1 MADSKLIPGA
11 RLMVLKQIDND
22 SFYQMAEI
30 MATRSN
36 SNHQMEYYMHWIDFN
51 KRLDEWVTIEQMNL
65 NSLIEV
71 GALKGNSFS
80 SSSSNTTATATK
92 AKSNKFNKKRKTSEK
107 EIILLPTSDDLGDI
121 EKIEEQ
127 KDKEFEKL
135 RHGGSMTQRLEE
147 ISRVKNI
154 SHIEIGP
161 HVIEPWYFSAYPESF
176 CTSPDTTIYLCDF
189 CLSYFSDRS
198 CLQRHRTK
206 CTAFH
211 PPGNEIYRCG
221 RYSFWELDGHKQK
234 VYCRNLC
241 LLSKAFLDHKTLFY
255 DVDPFLFY
263 LLTESDSKGM
273 HLIGYF
279 SKEKESAD
287 SYNVA
292 CILTLPQYQRKG
304 FGRLLID
311 FSYQLTRRE
320 GKVGSPEKPLSDLG
334 LLSYR
339 SYWSECIV
347 ALLCEKMPS
356 LALKGNNDS
365 NINAHLSISIDEIGR
380 LTGFTTDDILHT
392 LQAMNSLHY
401 RRGQHIIILT
411 EKQIS
416 DYHRRQDKV
425 KKATEESHL
434 NNEISDSLSRM
445 VLDPSLLMWTPPVFT
460 ASQLRFL

>member
-1 MADSKLIPGA
+1 
-11 RLMVLKQIDND
+11 
-22 SFYQMAEI
+22 MAEI
-30 MATRSN
+30 MATRVN
-36 SNHQMEYYMHWIDFN
+36 SFGQIEYYVHWIDFN
-51 KRLDEWVTIEQMNL
+51 KRLDEWVLVEKMDL
-65 NSLIEV
+65 DSLVEA
-71 GALKGNSFS
+71 GALKGNSGAGGGGAA
-80 SSSSNTTATATK
+80 ATNGIISK
-92 AKSNKFNKKRKTSEK
+92 NNSKKSNKKKKTQEK
-107 EIILLPTSDDLGDI
+107 EVILLSSTDDLSSSLTP
-121 EKIEEQ
+121 ETSAERQ
-127 KDKEFEKL
+127 KEKEFEKL

-161 HVIEPWYFSAYPESF
+161 HRIEPWYFSAYPEGF
-176 CTSPDTTIYLCDF
+176 CSSMDTTIYLCDF
-189 CLSYFSDRS
+189 CLSYFADRIA
-198 CLQRHRTK
+198 LQRHRTK
-206 CTAFH
+206 CTAYH
-211 PPGNEIYRCG
+211 PPGTEIYRRG

-263 LLTESDSKGM
+263 ILTEQDSKGM

-287 SYNVA
+287 AYNVA

-304 FGRLLID
+304 FGRFLID
-311 FSYQLTRRE
+311 FSYQLTRNE

-347 ALLCEKMPS
+347 ALLCERMPS
-356 LALKGNNDS
+356 LANRNNDDNNGS
-365 NINAHLSISIDEIGR
+365 DGGGSSDRLAISIDEIGR
-380 LTGFTTDDILHT
+380 ITGFTTDDILHT

-416 DYHRRQDKV
+416 DYHRRQDRI
-425 KKATEESHL
+425 KKAIEESGGS
-434 NNEISDSLSRM
+434 EDEPSDSLARM
-445 VLDPSLLMWTPPVFT
+445 VLDPSLLQWTPPTFT